1 MHSIFVFCGSGA
13 HRDLHSFPTR
23 RSSDLARVFVPDIK
37 VMDNCSGLE
46 SVKAVL
52 HDRAG
57 NFERKVELKLTDT
70 EIVNIGGGDRC
81 TIYTYSHLSDPFYIP
96 FEGCD
101 VEPLEIVYNA
111 FDGCNNSYWRK

>member
-1 MHSIFVFCGSGA
+1 
-13 HRDLHSFPTR
+13 
-23 RSSDLARVFVPDIK
+23 
-37 VMDNCSGLE
+37 MDNCSGLE

-111 FDGCNNSYWRK
+111 FDGCNHSYWRDRKSVVQGKGVEARGVEVRRGIRTR